1 VQKVEDTWP
10 SGLGEPL
17 NLIISNESDPRVLQP
32 TMLEGGLYNYF
43 EAFRYGG
50 ECLGLH
56 MGNKQVAD
64 LGDGTGNRESADT
77 P

>member
-17 NLIISNESDPRVLQP
+17 NRIISNESDPRVLQP